1 MVKKRCLFLGGGGGL
16 LGSMG
21 LRLFTYMVVFFFNG
35 NLLGKFTSAMDPMDY
50 FHLFLLKT
58 LTFRAH
64 VGVKVGPF

>member
-1 MVKKRCLFLGGGGGL
+1 
-16 LGSMG
+16 MG
-21 LRLFTYMVVFFFNG
+21 LRLFTYMDGCVFFNG